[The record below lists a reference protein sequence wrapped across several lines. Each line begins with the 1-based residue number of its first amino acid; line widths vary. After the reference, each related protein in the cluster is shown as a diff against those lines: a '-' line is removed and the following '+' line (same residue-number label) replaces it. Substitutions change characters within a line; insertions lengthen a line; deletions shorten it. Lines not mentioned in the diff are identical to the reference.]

1 MKDAV
6 SSPQYPTRGFFSVGT
21 RLGALNQDPD
31 ENSLL
36 ASKHIITEAKQASI
50 IIPSWRRPDL
60 LQRSLA
66 SLVQQTLGPENYEIV
81 VVENEARPEMVAAVQ
96 LPANA
101 RLIALAENLGT
112 TGAINR
118 ALQQSSSQYVLLLNN
133 DVELDSRFLQVLIA
147 LLDRNPACGFA
158 TGKLLNARQRDRLD
172 GAGDALLCGGGS
184 YRLGHGDPDRGQFD
198 QVTSVLAGCGAATLF
213 RRSLLDEIGGLDED
227 FFAYLDDIDIALR
240 AQLAGYH
247 GIYTPDAVA
256 WHAGSATL
264 GDVFHPRIAEL
275 LTRNQIFLLLK
286 DYPAG
291 AFFRLLGHIVWFQ
304 LLWLVLVIRN
314 GRVLPYMRGLAG
326 ALRSIPRMMG
336 KRRAI
341 MRTRRISSAQF
352 MALLRASERQ
362 IFDWQ
367 AAVPPYARS
376 GLLRAYFRLFRPRP

>member
-1 MKDAV
+1 MPPELNAGCAPGGATPAV
-6 SSPQYPTRGFFSVGT
+6 AASTTISV
-21 RLGALNQDPD
+21 L
-31 ENSLL
+31 
-36 ASKHIITEAKQASI
+36 
-50 IIPSWRRPDL
+50 IPSLHRPDL
-60 LQRSLA
+60 VQKCLNSLA
-66 SLVQQTLGPENYEIV
+66 QQSLPQSQFEALVIEND
-81 VVENEARPEMVAAVQ
+81 ARPESASPSP
-96 LPANA
+96 LPENV
-101 RLIALAENLGT
+101 RFLPLRENLGT
-112 TGAINR
+112 TGSVNCG
-118 ALQQSSSQYVLLLNN
+118 LEQSRSEFVLLLNN
-133 DVELDSRFLQVLIA
+133 DVQLDRRFLEVLLQTLRAQPA
-147 LLDRNPACGFA
+147 LGFA
-158 TGKLLNARQRDRLD
+158 TGKLLNAHRPGTLD

-184 YRLGHGDPDRGQFD
+184 YRLGHDDQDHGQFD
-198 QVTSVLAGCGAATLF
+198 RRAEVIAGCGAATLF
-213 RRSLLDEIGGLDED
+213 RRSVLEQIGGLDEH
-227 FFAYLDDIDIALR
+227 FFAYLDDVDIALR
-240 AQLAGYH
+240 AQLAGH
-247 GIYTPDAVA
+247 QGIYTQEAIA
-256 WHAGSATL
+256 WHLGSATL
-264 GDVFHPRIAEL
+264 GEAFHPRIAEL

>member
-1 MKDAV
+1 MLV
-6 SSPQYPTRGFFSVGT
+6 SNQEIKLVSV
-21 RLGALNQDPD
+21 
-31 ENSLL
+31 
-36 ASKHIITEAKQASI
+36 

-60 LQRSLA
+60 LQRCLA
-66 SLVQQTLGPENYEIV
+66 SLVQQTLGPETYEIV

-112 TGAINR
+112 TGSLNR
-118 ALQQSSSQYVLLLNN
+118 ALQQGSSQYVLLLNN

-147 LLDRNPACGFA
+147 LLDHNPACGFA

-184 YRLGHGDPDRGQFD
+184 YRLGHGDPDHGQFD
-198 QVTSVLAGCGAATLF
+198 QVAPVLAGCGAATLF
-213 RRSLLDEIGGLDED
+213 RRAVLEEIGGLDED
-227 FFAYLDDIDIALR
+227 FFAYLDDVDIALR
-240 AQLAGYH
+240 AQLAGH
-247 GIYTPDAVA
+247 QGIYTQEAIA
-256 WHAGSATL
+256 WHLGSATL
-264 GDVFHPRIAEL
+264 GEAFHPRIAEL

-291 AFFRLLGHIVWFQ
+291 AFFCLLGHIVWFQ
-304 LLWLVLVIRN
+304 LLWLALVIRK

-341 MRTRRISSAQF
+341 MRTRRMSSAQF
-352 MALLRASERQ
+352 VALLRASEQQ
-362 IFDWQ
+362 IFQWQ
-367 AAVPPYARS
+367 AVLAPNERS
-376 GLLRAYFRLFRPRP
+376 RLLAAYFWFFQP